1 MPMRL
6 RPAGVR
12 SPNATSLRAP
22 SRLFTLSAA
31 RPLAPRRSSA
41 AFIALPTRSIRSFAT
56 TTTTTNETVTSDTS
70 EQTSKQ
76 NGSIHHEPPTAPVP
90 AGIAPLPHRT
100 IVCVSGEMAA
110 PFLNGLATN
119 KVPSWLNQVDK
130 GMQGL
135 YTGILNAQGRVMFD
149 CFMYPTTVLNK
160 DGERVR
166 AMYIEVDKHIGT
178 KLMFN
183 LKRYRLRTRVNLE
196 YARDRGVFAAWGPG
210 FGEQKDG
217 NVTQTHLPKP
227 GELITFNDPRI
238 PGFGT
243 RYVVPLTDEYKASS
257 AWTGPPNTTDWELPE
272 QLQSIEALKSLPR
285 VSTDHYHIRRYLAGL
300 PEGPQEVL
308 CDDSLPLE
316 CNMDLMRGIDFQ
328 KGCYVGQELTIRTK
342 HTGVVRKRVLPVRLY
357 NLDANNLAAAKVPS
371 KLELVKEEDGFW
383 GAHEIGALRKR
394 SVSGIRPAAAL
405 FTEAPEGPKPISA
418 AEAEAKDDDEDAGE
432 EVLDAKL
439 AAKEAAKA
447 VRQYRR
453 QNRAVGTFLNGIG
466 NIGLALCRLD
476 ALTDVRVAGWEQQQS
491 ELGRSYAPNE
501 KFGIRWK
508 KSDNDSET
516 EEAAAGI
523 KAFVPAWHRERMEEE
538 ESARAEERRR
548 RRAAVEAGRRLVEQ
562 GELVGETR
570 TTHKRRHLR
579 SKAKQ
584 AMQRVLRGEEV
595 LEDRSVWDTID
606 ETAEEREARLRREQE
621 EQRIFEEMEEEEGDA
636 DDYEVGVDKGITH
649 RLNKEQLKELR
660 KERRRN
666 LKAKRELE
674 PKHLIRKE
682 KARRDRE
689 KEENSKGRKGGWL
702 KGDE

>member
-1 MPMRL
+1 M
-6 RPAGVR
+6 
-12 SPNATSLRAP
+12 
-22 SRLFTLSAA
+22 LSAA

-41 AFIALPTRSIRSFAT
+41 AFIALPTRSIRSFATT

-183 LKRYRLRTRVNLE
+183 LKRYKLRTRVNLE

-243 RYVVPLTDEYKASS
+243 RYV
-257 AWTGPPNTTDWELPE
+257 

-371 KLELVKEEDGFW
+371 KLEL
-383 GAHEIGALRKR
+383 
-394 SVSGIRPAAAL
+394 
-405 FTEAPEGPKPISA
+405 
-418 AEAEAKDDDEDAGE
+418 
-432 EVLDAKL
+432 
-439 AAKEAAKA
+439 AAKA

-476 ALTDVRVAGWEQQQS
+476 ALTDVRVPGWEQKQS

-562 GELVGETR
+562 G
-570 TTHKRRHLR
+570 
-579 SKAKQ
+579 
-584 AMQRVLRGEEV
+584 
-595 LEDRSVWDTID
+595 
-606 ETAEEREARLRREQE
+606 
-621 EQRIFEEMEEEEGDA
+621 
-636 DDYEVGVDKGITH
+636 
-649 RLNKEQLKELR
+649 
-660 KERRRN
+660 
-666 LKAKRELE
+666 
-674 PKHLIRKE
+674 
-682 KARRDRE
+682 
-689 KEENSKGRKGGWL
+689 
-702 KGDE
+702 